1 MLTDNTGANVV
12 GVIMTLSTA
21 IEQLP
26 TEWKGQQ
33 ITFCPLILMEVGNL
47 AVGVL
52 GLMIRTSSLSTEA
65 PE

>member
-52 GLMIRTSSLSTEA
+52 GL
-65 PE
+65 